1 MFYLLI
7 VLLLCIFKALPMV
20 TVIVGRKND
29 DCSDAQIL
37 TCCEGADDPAF
48 VKFST
53 KNLVPGEP
61 K

>member
-1 MFYLLI
+1 MFKYC
-7 VLLLCIFKALPMV
+7 VCNFKALPMK

-29 DCSDAQIL
+29 DSSDAQIL
-37 TCCEGADDPAF
+37 TCCEGADEPAF

-53 KNLVPGEP
+53 NNLEPGEP